1 MTLFS
6 GTPVWGREGG
16 RVTQQATNGSPT
28 ATERITLGGGCFW
41 CIEAVYDDLQGILSV
56 ESGYAG
62 GQTAN
67 PTYKQVCSGATGHA
81 EVIDVAF
88 DPRQI
93 PLDDILDVFFHVHD
107 PTTLNRQG
115 ADVGTQYRSVILYRD
130 EAQRA
135 AAEAAKQ
142 RAQAEWADPIVTEIA
157 PLDTFYNAEDY
168 HQEYFANNP
177 YQGYCQVVI
186 APKVAKFRKQYAQRL
201 KA

>member
-1 MTLFS
+1 M
-6 GTPVWGREGG
+6 
-16 RVTQQATNGSPT
+16 TQQATNDSPT